1 MKYFLRLLNFFSL
14 FDFTFLRKNGIIKG
28 EYFNLLRGIEL
39 EKKWEYKYK
48 QHKREEI
55 NRISHKYSIHPIIT
69 AILLNRGISEDKIK
83 AYFTKSMRDVI
94 NPLEMKD
101 MDKAVARIM
110 AALEKKEP
118 IVVYGDYDVDGITS
132 TAVLYD
138 FLRSNGADVEY
149 YIPERQ
155 NEGYGINIMAV
166 NKLIKKGRK
175 LLISVDCGITA
186 VGETSFAHLQGMDVI
201 ITDHHTCKE
210 KIPEDAVAVLD
221 PKREDDEYP
230 FDSLCGVGVAFKLI
244 LAVTMAMGKKTSDC
258 FNKYIDLV
266 AIGTIADVV
275 PLTDENRV
283 FVDRGLKLLQ
293 NPSRPGIRALF
304 EVAGTRTP
312 VSASTIG
319 FTLAPRLNAS
329 GRLYNAS
336 TGVELLLSD
345 NYDEALKTAK
355 ELDAANRQRQNAEQ
369 EIFEQALD
377 MIARDPNFEKKKV
390 IVLANTNWH
399 QGVIGI
405 VASRLNERYYK
416 PCILISDD
424 GKGNGKGSGRSIPDF
439 NLFDALSACEDVLTG
454 FGGHAAAAG
463 LNINIADVPKFS
475 EEINKYA
482 DKCIT
487 KEMQTPKLW
496 IDCPINPKTAT
507 LQCARVLSKLEPFGM
522 GNEKPVFSMEN
533 LEVAFFNTV
542 GVENNHLRLRL
553 VKDGM
558 SFSCIG
564 FSLGSY
570 AEKLFQGAKIDAA
583 FQLEVNYYQGTESVQ
598 LIIKDIKVN

>member
-1 MKYFLRLLNFFSL
+1 M
-14 FDFTFLRKNGIIKG
+14 
-28 EYFNLLRGIEL
+28 LRGINL

-55 NRISHKYSIHPIIT
+55 NHISKEYSIHPIIT
-69 AILLNRGISEDKIK
+69 AILLNRNISEDKIK
-83 AYFTKSMRDVI
+83 SYLSKSMHDVI

-110 AALEKKEP
+110 SALEKKEP

-155 NEGYGINIMAV
+155 GEGYGINIMAV
-166 NKLIKKGRK
+166 NKLIKKGKK

-244 LAVTMAMGKKTSDC
+244 LALTMAMGKKTAEC

-266 AIGTIADVV
+266 AIGTIADIV
-275 PLTDENRV
+275 PLTSENRV
-283 FVDRGLKLLQ
+283 FVDRGLRLLQ

-304 EVAGTRTP
+304 EVAGTRNP
-312 VSASTIG
+312 VTASVIG

-336 TGVELLLSD
+336 MGIELLLSD
-345 NYDEALKTAK
+345 NYEEALETAK
-355 ELDAANRQRQNAEQ
+355 QLEAANRQRQNEEQ
-369 EIFEQALD
+369 KIYEQALD

-390 IVLANTNWH
+390 IVLANTAWH

-424 GKGNGKGSGRSIPDF
+424 GRGNGKGSGRSIPDF
-439 NLFDALSACEDVLTG
+439 NLFDALTACEDILTG
-454 FGGHAAAAG
+454 FGGHSAAAG
-463 LNINIADVPKFS
+463 LNINIADIEKFS
-475 EEINKYA
+475 ESINKYA
-482 DKCIT
+482 DKLIT
-487 KEMQTPKLW
+487 KEMLVPKLW
-496 IDCPINPKTAT
+496 IDCPISPKTASLKFAKILT
-507 LQCARVLSKLEPFGM
+507 KLEPFGM
-522 GNEKPVFSMEN
+522 GNEKPIFSMEG
-533 LEVAFFNTV
+533 LEVVYFNTV
-542 GVENNHLRLRL
+542 GAENNHLRLRL
-553 VKDGM
+553 MKDGIN
-558 SFSCIG
+558 FSCIG
-564 FSLGSY
+564 FSLGPL
-570 AEKLFQGAKIDAA
+570 AQKLTQGSLVDAA
-583 FQLEVNYYQGTESVQ
+583 FQLDVNCYQGTESVQ
-598 LIIKDIKVN
+598 LVIKDIKVN

>member
-1 MKYFLRLLNFFSL
+1 M
-14 FDFTFLRKNGIIKG
+14 
-28 EYFNLLRGIEL
+28 

-55 NRISHKYSIHPIIT
+55 NRISQKYSIHPIIT

-83 AYFTKSMRDVI
+83 AYFAKSMHDVV

-166 NKLIKKGRK
+166 NKLIKRGRK

-258 FNKYIDLV
+258 FNRYIDLV

-312 VSASTIG
+312 VNASTIG

-336 TGVELLLSD
+336 IGVELLLSD

-390 IVLANTNWH
+390 IVLANTEWH

-463 LNINIADVPKFS
+463 LNINIADIPKFS
-475 EEINKYA
+475 ETINKYA

-487 KEMQTPKLW
+487 KEMQIPKLW
-496 IDCPINPKTAT
+496 IDCPINPRTAT
-507 LQCARVLSKLEPFGM
+507 LQCAKVLSRLEPFGM
-522 GNEKPVFSMEN
+522 GNEKPVFSMDN
-533 LEVAFFNTV
+533 LEVVFFNTV

-553 VKDGM
+553 TKDGM
-558 SFSCIG
+558 SFNCIG